1 MAKATL
7 VKVIKQGQ
15 EIINAELTLTQQK
28 RILAA
33 WKELEKYGIGFDNGE
48 RESA

>member
-7 VKVIKQGQ
+7 VKIIKQGQ

-33 WKELEKYGIGFDNGE
+33 WKELEKRGIGFQE
-48 RESA
+48 EKIA